1 MLILMDVLPRSLPQA
16 ARVPLARPELT
27 RVPNAGG
34 EIRKRGETGIE
45 PDRDGACETGRML
58 CWWRG
63 VCGGGGGGGGGGRRS
78 GCGNIHPREM
88 MLLAAPAASA
98 PLSLASTYAPP
109 PPRLLAGLR
118 RVWSN
123 LGRGPSATLFPL
135 PSMLSDKGDLAKYSF
150 GEILSNSM
158 TTNR

>member
-1 MLILMDVLPRSLPQA
+1 MFQPLHVSSMLILMDVLPRSLPQA

-109 PPRLLAGLR
+109 PPVCLPGF
-118 RVWSN
+118 
-123 LGRGPSATLFPL
+123 GECGATLDGGLQQPSFPF
-135 PSMLSDKGDLAKYSF
+135 PPCYQTKA
-150 GEILSNSM
+150 I
-158 TTNR
+158 